1 MAVSYLFPSRI
12 VDRIAMHNRLWIAG
26 ILAATPILA
35 LSPAAFPA
43 SHDAGCVTST
53 PGARYN
59 QRLFTSLMR
68 RRDPNAERTL
78 VVYNVPRV
86 KSRDVKPVTDP
97 VVCRRAANAYSRAV
111 QQDEPDRQVHI
122 LRVGDRYIVMDP
134 DFRPDDYHRAIT
146 FDSTF
151 SKPIAVVAE

>member
-1 MAVSYLFPSRI
+1 
-12 VDRIAMHNRLWIAG
+12 MHNRLWLAG

-43 SHDAGCVTST
+43 AHEAGCVRGV
-53 PGARYN
+53 PGSRYN

-68 RRDPNAERTL
+68 RKDAIAERTL
-78 VVYNVPRV
+78 HVYGVDRV
-86 KSRDVKPVTDP
+86 KPREVKPVSDH
-97 VVCRRAANAYSRAV
+97 VVCERAALAYSRAV
-111 QQDEPDRQVHI
+111 QQDDPDRKVHI

-134 DFRPDDYHRAIT
+134 DFSPDDYHRAVT

-151 SKPIAVVAE
+151 ARPLAVVAE

>member
-1 MAVSYLFPSRI
+1 
-12 VDRIAMHNRLWIAG
+12 MHNRLWIAG
-26 ILAATPILA
+26 ILAAAPILA

-43 SHDAGCVTST
+43 SSDAGCVHST
-53 PGARYN
+53 AGARYN

-68 RRDPNAERTL
+68 RKDAKAERTL
-78 VVYNVPRV
+78 HVYNVDRV

-97 VVCRRAANAYSRAV
+97 VVCERAALAYGRV
-111 QQDEPDRQVHI
+111 LQNDEPDRKVHI

-134 DFRPDDYHRAIT
+134 DFVPDDYHRAVT

-151 SKPIAVVAE
+151 TRAIAVVAE